1 MTNVELINVTM
12 GDGDVVF
19 EKGPLVVGDAGKP
32 DDGPV
37 PVAPG
42 PVVQTDQC
50 GESVNVITERVM
62 VL

>member
-1 MTNVELINVTM
+1 MGNGELK
-12 GDGDVVF
+12 F
-19 EKGPLVVGDAGKP
+19 EKGPLVVGKAEKT

-42 PVVQTDQC
+42 PFVQTDQN
-50 GESVNVITERVM
+50 GESVNVVTERVT

>member
-1 MTNVELINVTM
+1 MELTNVAL

-19 EKGPLVVGDAGKP
+19 EKGPLIVGDAGKP

-37 PVAPG
+37 PAPG
-42 PVVQTDQC
+42 QFVQADH
-50 GESVNVITERVM
+50 GAESVNVVTESVM

>member
-1 MTNVELINVTM
+1 M

-19 EKGPLVVGDAGKP
+19 EKGPLVVGDAGKA

-42 PVVQTDQC
+42 PFVQTDQC
-50 GESVNVITERVM
+50 GESVNVVTERVM